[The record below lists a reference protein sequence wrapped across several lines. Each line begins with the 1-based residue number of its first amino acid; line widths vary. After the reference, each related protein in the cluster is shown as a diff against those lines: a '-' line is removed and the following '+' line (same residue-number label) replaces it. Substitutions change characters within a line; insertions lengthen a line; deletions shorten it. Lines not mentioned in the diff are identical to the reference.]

1 MTQTTIRTIPLDGA
15 PLVPTVPR
23 PRGTE
28 PQPPSDATPTATG
41 PGPVAD
47 QTAAQITDQITDQFT
62 DLAPAVPAADLGRRR
77 AQRTWSV
84 VGVDLVL
91 ALAVAATTGLA
102 LETLELELAVAAATA
117 WPLLLLAAGHYR
129 RRSLG
134 ETRTRRAWSAAWTG
148 IRTCVIVLALAPW
161 LGATAGPLDD
171 PLMLAQLVA
180 VFAATSGAHALL
192 VRQGHRPRLVLAGRP
207 RDVREAVLELE
218 AADRHEVVAA
228 CLTRPSKVPLGDL
241 PTYVGLVAAAEVAHG
256 HHADAV
262 VVLPGA
268 RLGAAE
274 VRRLHW
280 AVAAVGADLC
290 VGTGL
295 IDVAPGRARV
305 LASGGLNLVHVVPAA
320 LRGPRRWVKEV
331 VERVSATL
339 GAVLLLPLMLTV
351 ALLVR
356 LDSPGPAIYRQQR
369 VGRDGRLFTMYKF
382 RSMST
387 TADDERTHL
396 VACNEADGVLFK
408 IQHDP
413 RITRVGRWL
422 RRTSL
427 DELPQLLNV
436 VRGEMSLVGPRPALP
451 DEVARYDVD
460 PRRRLVVKPGMT
472 GLWQVSGRSDLSWA
486 ESVRLDVRYV
496 DNWSLGL
503 DLAIMVRTLRAV
515 VSRRGAY

>member
-1 MTQTTIRTIPLDGA
+1 MTQTTVRTTSLDDA

-23 PRGTE
+23 PRDTE
-28 PQPPSDATPTATG
+28 PQTPSDAPLAAATS
-41 PGPVAD
+41 PAPVEPAPAD
-47 QTAAQITDQITDQFT
+47 PAPADLAPT
-62 DLAPAVPAADLGRRR
+62 DLAPAVPVEELGRRR
-77 AQRTWSV
+77 ARRSWPV
-84 VGVDLVL
+84 LGVDLVL
-91 ALAVAATTGLA
+91 ALAVAGATGLA

-117 WPLLLLAAGHYR
+117 WPLLLLVAGHYR
-129 RRSLG
+129 GQSLG
-134 ETRTRRAWSAAWTG
+134 ESRGRRAWSAAWTG
-148 IRTCVIVLALAPW
+148 VRTCVLVLALTPW
-161 LGATAGPLDD
+161 LGATTGPLAD

-180 VFAATSGAHALL
+180 MFAMASTAHALL
-192 VRQGHRPRLVLAGRP
+192 VTRRHRPRLVLAGRP
-207 RDVREAVLELE
+207 RDVREAMLELE
-218 AADRHEVVAA
+218 LAGHHEVVAA
-228 CLTRPSKVPLGDL
+228 CVTRASKVPLGDL
-241 PTYVGLVAAAEVAHG
+241 PTYVGLGAAAEVADG
-256 HHADAV
+256 HRADAV

-268 RLGAAE
+268 RLAAAE

-280 AVAAVGADLC
+280 AVAAVGAELC

-295 IDVAPGRARV
+295 IDVTPGRARV

-331 VERVSATL
+331 VERVASIV
-339 GAVLLLPLMLTV
+339 GMVLLLPVMLALGLM
-351 ALLVR
+351 VR
-356 LDSPGPAIYRQQR
+356 LDSPGPAIYRQER

-387 TADDERTHL
+387 SADADRAHL

-408 IQHDP
+408 IQQDP

-427 DELPQLLNV
+427 DELPQLWNV

-496 DNWSLGL
+496 ENWSLGM

-515 VSRRGAY
+515 VSSRGAY

>member
-1 MTQTTIRTIPLDGA
+1 MTQTTVRTTQLDGA
-15 PLVPTVPR
+15 PLVPAVPR
-23 PRGTE
+23 PRDTE
-28 PQPPSDATPTATG
+28 PQSPSDAAPAATEATEATDAG
-41 PGPVAD
+41 VVA
-47 QTAAQITDQITDQFT
+47 A
-62 DLAPAVPAADLGRRR
+62 LAPAVPGEELGRRR
-77 AQRTWSV
+77 VQRTWSV
-84 VGVDLVL
+84 LGVDLVL
-91 ALAVAATTGLA
+91 ALAVAAAAGLA
-102 LETLELELAVAAATA
+102 LETLELELAIAAATA

-134 ETRTRRAWSAAWTG
+134 ETRGRRAWSAAWTG
-148 IRTCVIVLALAPW
+148 VRTCVLVLALTPW

-180 VFAATSGAHALL
+180 AFATASVAHALL
-192 VRQGHRPRLVLAGRP
+192 VRPGHRPRLVLAGRP
-207 RDVREAVLELE
+207 RDVREAMLELE

-241 PTYVGLVAAAEVAHG
+241 PTYVGLGAAAEVADS

-305 LASGGLNLVHVVPAA
+305 LASGGMNLVHVVPAA

-339 GAVLLLPLMLTV
+339 GAALLLPLMLVV

-387 TADDERTHL
+387 SAEDERSHL
-396 VACNEADGVLFK
+396 VASNEADGVLFK

-413 RITRVGRWL
+413 RVTRVGRWL